1 MSLLYNNKESLGD
14 IIMYLH
20 ILMKIGI
27 ITIDFATIIS
37 FLVGVLMGFII
48 LLLVYA
54 LAVISSM
61 KTKDFISKT
70 DADDLT
76 TLEVKDMVLQTQK
89 AFKDKTLRGE
99 LSRISYCTNLSKDL
113 AYGIAVRFYPDGKHP
128 FLELSINELTLLT
141 GYITSRVDEILN
153 HRGIRKLR
161 KLKISTIVNLS
172 TKTKDIEES
181 KAFQATKTISQNL
194 NKAKY
199 VLDLIN
205 PLKWGRKLIVDRI
218 INLIVNQICLV
229 IISIVGEET
238 YKIYSKKVFHK
249 DVEVDL
255 GTEELLDVMEDSIK
269 SAALEIDDKLT
280 LAPELEPQ
288 YKLLKHVYSKQVFGD
303 ILVTYNPKYNL
314 KQKMEVC
321 TNEEEKNANN

>member
-76 TLEVKDMVLQTQK
+76 TIEVKDMVLQTQK

-113 AYGIAVRFYPDGKHP
+113 AYGIAVRFYPDSKHP

-280 LAPELEPQ
+280 LTPELEPQ

>member
-113 AYGIAVRFYPDGKHP
+113 AYGIAVRFYPDSMHP

-280 LAPELEPQ
+280 LAPKLEPQ